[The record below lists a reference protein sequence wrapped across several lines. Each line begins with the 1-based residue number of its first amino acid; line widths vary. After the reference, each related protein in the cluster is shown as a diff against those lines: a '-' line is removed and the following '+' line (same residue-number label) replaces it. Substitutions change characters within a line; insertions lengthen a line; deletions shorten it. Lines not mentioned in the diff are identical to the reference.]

1 MVTRTAMRLRGL
13 GDEMWRVLDSW
24 QRHRRL
30 KLLELERADRRLV
43 SRSRR

>member
-1 MVTRTAMRLRGL
+1 MRCGVCWIAGR
-13 GDEMWRVLDSW
+13 DTTV
-24 QRHRRL
+24 L